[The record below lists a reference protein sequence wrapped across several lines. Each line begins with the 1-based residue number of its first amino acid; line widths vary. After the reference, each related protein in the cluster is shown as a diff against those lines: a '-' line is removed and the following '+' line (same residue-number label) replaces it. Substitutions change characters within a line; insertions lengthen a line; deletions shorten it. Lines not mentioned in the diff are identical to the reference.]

1 MSEFPMNA
9 IEAAVDLS
17 AAIERQRIVALIEAT
32 ISCSAGECD
41 ECDKQRDL
49 IARIK
54 ESQS

>member
-32 ISCSAGECD
+32 ISCSAGDCD